1 MTYGFM
7 MFKPKGAVPEIA
19 DLGEDTL
26 VLQEP
31 SGVVA
36 GLTALCPG
44 IAWRRED
51 DGSWFGSLDGEDGW
65 YEFRIDAQPDH
76 CWTISTSH
84 RASTRNLVQVICNAL
99 GVVAFDGQ
107 IVKLI
112 VPERPDSP

>member
-7 MFKPKGAVPEIA
+7 MFKPKGAVPAID

-31 SGVVA
+31 AVVVA
-36 GLTALCPG
+36 GLTALCPD

-51 DGSWFGSLDGEDGW
+51 DGGWFGALDGEDGW
-65 YEFRIDAQPDH
+65 YEFRIGAEPDL

-84 RASTRNLVQVICNAL
+84 RASTRKLVPEICNAL

-107 IVKLI
+107 VMSLI
-112 VPERPDSP
+112 APERP